1 MAKKDTPAEVASL
14 NPDEMLAGGLKDDF
28 RGKITEA
35 VYCRWDYDGN
45 IEEPVLGARLT
56 IDVEGEDDPF
66 VQVWSAGDLAAFVP
80 SQDGKNPCDEDED
93 GPYALRVGKRP
104 QLNNNTNF
112 AHLMS
117 AIIDAGE
124 ASKKFTRK
132 DLTASLEC
140 LVGLDAHWNRVPQ
153 KKRSG
158 LATEEGGENRRSRD
172 VLVVTEVFGYG
183 EAKSSSKKKDA
194 KAEKAQPS
202 KKGKQDEDEDEEET
216 EEEDEV
222 EETLD
227 DRLQTVILEALGE
240 NDGTLKKG
248 KLAAIVIKA
257 MAKDKEKSKA
267 VKRCT
272 EIDFLSDEDRPWTFD
287 EDEGTI
293 STE

>member
-1 MAKKDTPAEVASL
+1 MAKKEVSAEVASL
-14 NPDEMLAGGLKDDF
+14 NPNEMLAGGLKDDF
-28 RGKITEA
+28 RGKVIGA
-35 VYCRWDYDGN
+35 VYSRWDYDGN
-45 IEEPVLGARLT
+45 IEEPVLAAQLT
-56 IDVEGEDDPF
+56 IQVEDEEEPF
-66 VQVWSAGDLAAFVP
+66 VQHWSAGDLAAFVP
-80 SQDGKNPCDEDED
+80 SQDGKTPCEEDED
-93 GPYALRVGKRP
+93 GPFALRVGKRA

-117 AIIDAGE
+117 ALIDAGT
-124 ASKKFTRK
+124 ASKKFTAK

-158 LATEEGGENRRSRD
+158 LATEEEGDNKRARD

-183 EAKSSSKKKDA
+183 EAAGGKKKDA
-194 KAEKAQPS
+194 KATAA
-202 KKGKQDEDEDEEET
+202 KGKKVVEEPEEE
-216 EEEDEV
+216 EEEADEEV

-248 KLAAIVIKA
+248 KLATIVLKA

-272 EIDFLSDEDRPWTFD
+272 EIAFLADEDRPWTFD

>member
-1 MAKKDTPAEVASL
+1 MAKKEAAAEVASL

-28 RGKITEA
+28 RGKIVGA
-35 VYCRWDYDGN
+35 AYCRWDYDGN
-45 IEEPVLGARLT
+45 IDEPVLGAKLT
-56 IDVEGEDDPF
+56 IEVEDEDEPF
-66 VQVWSAGDLAAFVP
+66 EQVWSAGDLAAFVP
-80 SQDGKNPCDEDED
+80 SQDGKTPCEEDEE
-93 GPYALRVGKRP
+93 GPYAVRVGKRA

-112 AHLMS
+112 AHLMT

-132 DLTASLEC
+132 NLTASLEC

-158 LATEEGGENRRSRD
+158 LATAEGETQRARD

-183 EAKSSSKKKDA
+183 ESKGKPNGKAGKPVVKSKK
-194 KAEKAQPS
+194 
-202 KKGKQDEDEDEEET
+202 EEE
-216 EEEDEV
+216 EVKADEQ
-222 EETLD
+222 EETPD
-227 DRLQTVILEALGE
+227 DKLQTVILEALDEAG
-240 NDGTLKKG
+240 GTLKKG
-248 KLAAIVIKA
+248 KLATIVLKA
-257 MAKDKEKSKA
+257 MAKDKDKSKA

-272 EIDFLSDEDRPWTFD
+272 EIDFLGDSDRPWTFD